1 MEGPTAPLGA
11 VQPVVRPQASNAAN
25 VTRQLGRCQREQLR
39 LVDEKLLCRYAEL
52 GLEVVAEPVRE
63 RLEIGNGLH
72 IGLLLRGAGAARCEG
87 NRHIVPALFGGLLD
101 GGRAAE
107 DNEIG
112 ERHFLAAACRTV
124 ERLLNAFER
133 SEHLLQ
139 LCRLVDLPI
148 LLRAEPYAMH
158 VRTAAVV
165 R

>member
-1 MEGPTAPLGA
+1 MLGLA
-11 VQPVVRPQASNAAN
+11 VVRTQDAHAAN
-25 VTRQLGRCQREQLR
+25 ENRHLGRRQRQQLR

-63 RLEIGNGLH
+63 RLEIGNGPH
-72 IGLLLRGAGAARCEG
+72 IGLLLRGVGAARCEG

-124 ERLLNAFER
+124 ERLLNAFEG

-139 LCRLVDLPI
+139 LGRLVDLPI
-148 LLRAEPYAMH
+148 LLRAETDARA
-158 VRTAAVV
+158 VRPAALVGAAEA
-165 R
+165 